1 LRPKL
6 FIIPTHG
13 HRFRIEKKEI
23 VKKMAFL
30 LHQLLSESAVKYPN
44 KEAIIFKDQRMT
56 YSELER
62 ESSKLAYSLSEIGI
76 GRGERV
82 GIHMSR
88 CINSIVGA
96 FGILKAG
103 ATYVPVD
110 PMCPPSRLSY
120 IINKGAIKVL
130 LTSREKLTNIERAF
144 PESSPVETI
153 LIMNGLKPGSGSPGF
168 TKWIDWQEIRESAR
182 GETPRTNT
190 VDSDLAYIL
199 FTSGSTGNPKGVM
212 ISHLNSLTFVNSA
225 HDFFEIKMD
234 DRFSNICPL
243 HFDMSVFDLFVAF
256 KAGASVVIVPE
267 SISIFP
273 SRLAEFIDKNKISVW
288 NSVPSALSLLANLTN
303 LDHYDFSSLRLI
315 LFAGEVFPI
324 KHLRRLQ
331 KSIPGARF
339 YNIYGQ
345 TEANS
350 STYYWVEQVPSDDAA
365 LLPIG
370 KPFPNFEVFALN
382 ENGKRVSEAGEKG
395 ELYVR
400 ASSVALGYLG
410 DVEKTKE
417 CFVKNPL
424 KPDLSERVYRT
435 GDLVQLRTDGNF
447 IFLGRKDHM
456 IKSRGYRI
464 EIGEIETVLRNH
476 PGIMNAV
483 VIPIPDEL
491 IGNRIAAVIVP
502 VKKGTIGKED
512 IIRDC
517 ATQLPKYMIP
527 EIMEFRDSLTMTSSG
542 KVDRESYTELFRE
555 ELKSFTK

>member
-1 LRPKL
+1 MAS
-6 FIIPTHG
+6 G
-13 HRFRIEKKEI
+13 VEEGGC
-23 VKKMAFL
+23 KKMAFL

-44 KEAIIFKDQRMT
+44 NEAMTFKDQRMT

-62 ESSKLAYSLSEIGI
+62 EINKLAWCLSRIGI
-76 GRGERV
+76 ARGRRV

-88 CINSIVGA
+88 SINSIVGA
-96 FGILKAG
+96 FGVLKAG
-103 ATYVPVD
+103 GTYVPID

-120 IINKGAIKVL
+120 IINKGAIKFL
-130 LTSREKLTNIERAF
+130 LTSREKLTNVERAF
-144 PESSPVETI
+144 PESSPMENI
-153 LIMNGLKPGSGSPGF
+153 LIMNGLDPDSGLPGS
-168 TKWIDWQEIRESAR
+168 TKLIDWQEIRESA
-182 GETPRTNT
+182 GEEAPCTNT
-190 VDSDLAYIL
+190 IDSDLAYIL

-225 HDFFEIKMD
+225 HEFFQIKMD

-267 SISIFP
+267 NISLFP
-273 SRLAEFIDKNKISVW
+273 SRLAEFIDKNRISVW

-303 LDHYDFSSLRLI
+303 LDNYDFSSLRLI

-324 KHLRRLQ
+324 KHLRRLHT
-331 KSIPGARF
+331 SIPRARF

-350 STYYWVEQVPSDDAA
+350 STYYWVEQIPSDDRA

-370 KPFPNFEVFALN
+370 KPFPNFEVFALD
-382 ENGKRVSEAGEKG
+382 EDKKRINKAGEKG

-400 ASSVALGYLG
+400 ASSVALGYWG
-410 DVEKTKE
+410 DVEKTEE

-424 KPDLSERVYRT
+424 QPDLNEKVYKT
-435 GDLVQLRTDGNF
+435 GDLVQLESDGNF

-464 EIGEIETVLRNH
+464 EIGEIETVLCNH
-476 PGIMNAV
+476 PGVMTAV

-491 IGNRIAAVIVP
+491 IGNRIAAVV
-502 VKKGTIGKED
+502 VLSKEGTLGRED
-512 IIRDC
+512 IITHC
-517 ATQLPKYMIP
+517 AARLPKYMIP
-527 EIMEFRDSLTMTSSG
+527 EIIEFRDSLMMTSSG
-542 KVDRESYTELFRE
+542 KVDRESYTGVFRE
-555 ELKSFTK
+555 RLQSFSK

>member
-1 LRPKL
+1 
-6 FIIPTHG
+6 
-13 HRFRIEKKEI
+13 
-23 VKKMAFL
+23 M
-30 LHQLLSESAVKYPN
+30 KYPT
-44 KEAIIFKDQRMT
+44 KEAIVFKDGRIT
-56 YSELER
+56 YSELEM
-62 ESSKLAYSLSEIGI
+62 ESNKLAYCLSEIGI
-76 GRGERV
+76 ERGERV
-82 GIHMSR
+82 GIYMSR
-88 CINSIVGA
+88 SINSIVGA

-103 ATYVPVD
+103 ATYVPID
-110 PMCPPSRLSY
+110 PMCPPSRLNY
-120 IINKGAIKVL
+120 IINKGAIKFL
-130 LTSREKLTNIERAF
+130 LTSREKLTNIELAF
-144 PESSPVETI
+144 PESSPIENI
-153 LIMNGLKPGSGSPGF
+153 LIMNRLDSGSRLLGSM
-168 TKWIDWQEIRESAR
+168 KLIDWQEIRESAR
-182 GETPRTNT
+182 GDARCTNT

-225 HDFFEIKMD
+225 HDFFQIKMD

-243 HFDMSVFDLFVAF
+243 HFDMSVFDIFVAF

-267 SISIFP
+267 KVAIFP
-273 SRLAEFIDKNKISVW
+273 SQLAEFIGKNKISVW

-303 LDHYDFSSLRLI
+303 LDNYDFSGLRLI

-331 KSIPGARF
+331 KSIPRAKL

-350 STYYWVEQVPSDDAA
+350 STYYCVEQVPSDDAA

-382 ENGKRVSEAGEKG
+382 EDRKRVNKAGEKG

-410 DVEKTKE
+410 DVERTEE

-424 KPDLSERVYRT
+424 KPGVNERVYRT
-435 GDLVQLRTDGNF
+435 GDLVQLGSDGNF

-464 EIGEIETVLRNH
+464 EIGEIETVLNNH
-476 PGIMNAV
+476 PEIMAAV

-502 VKKGTIGKED
+502 LKKGTIGKED

-517 ATQLPKYMIP
+517 AARLPKYMIP
-527 EIMEFRDSLTMTSSG
+527 EIVEFRDSLMMTSSG
-542 KVDRESYTELFRE
+542 KVDRESYLELFRE
-555 ELKSFTK
+555 QLLSLSK

>member
-1 LRPKL
+1 
-6 FIIPTHG
+6 
-13 HRFRIEKKEI
+13 
-23 VKKMAFL
+23 
-30 LHQLLSESAVKYPN
+30 
-44 KEAIIFKDQRMT
+44 
-56 YSELER
+56 
-62 ESSKLAYSLSEIGI
+62 
-76 GRGERV
+76 
-82 GIHMSR
+82 
-88 CINSIVGA
+88 
-96 FGILKAG
+96 
-103 ATYVPVD
+103 
-110 PMCPPSRLSY
+110 
-120 IINKGAIKVL
+120 
-130 LTSREKLTNIERAF
+130 
-144 PESSPVETI
+144 
-153 LIMNGLKPGSGSPGF
+153 
-168 TKWIDWQEIRESAR
+168 
-182 GETPRTNT
+182 
-190 VDSDLAYIL
+190 
-199 FTSGSTGNPKGVM
+199 M

-225 HDFFEIKMD
+225 HDFFQIEMD

-243 HFDMSVFDLFVAF
+243 HFDMSVFDIFVAF

-267 SISIFP
+267 KVAIFP
-273 SRLAEFIDKNKISVW
+273 SQLAEFIGKNKISVW

-303 LDHYDFSSLRLI
+303 LDNYDFSGLRLI

-331 KSIPGARF
+331 KSIPRAKL

-350 STYYWVEQVPSDDAA
+350 STYYCVEQVPSDDAA

-382 ENGKRVSEAGEKG
+382 EDRKRVNKAGEKG

-410 DVEKTKE
+410 DVERTEE

-424 KPDLSERVYRT
+424 KPGVNERVYRT
-435 GDLVQLRTDGNF
+435 GDLVQLGSDGNF

-464 EIGEIETVLRNH
+464 EIGEIETVLNNH
-476 PGIMNAV
+476 PEIMAAV

-502 VKKGTIGKED
+502 LKKGTIGKED

-517 ATQLPKYMIP
+517 AARLPKYMIP
-527 EIMEFRDSLTMTSSG
+527 EIVEFRDSLMMTSSG
-542 KVDRESYTELFRE
+542 KVDRESYLELFRE
-555 ELKSFTK
+555 QLLSLSK

>member
-1 LRPKL
+1 
-6 FIIPTHG
+6 
-13 HRFRIEKKEI
+13 
-23 VKKMAFL
+23 MAFL
-30 LHQLLSESAVKYPN
+30 LHQLLSETTVKYPD
-44 KEAIIFKDQRMT
+44 KEAIVFKDQSMT

-62 ESSKLAYSLSEIGI
+62 ETNKLAYSLSGIGI
-76 GRGERV
+76 ERGERV

-88 CINSIVGA
+88 SINSIVGA
-96 FGILKAG
+96 FGVLKAG
-103 ATYVPVD
+103 ATYVPID
-110 PMCPPSRLSY
+110 PMCPPSRLNY
-120 IINKGAIKVL
+120 IINKGAIKFL
-130 LTSREKLTNIERAF
+130 LTSREKLTNIEHAF
-144 PESSPVETI
+144 PESSPIENI
-153 LIMNGLKPGSGSPGF
+153 LVMNGLDPGSRLPGSP
-168 TKWIDWQEIRESAR
+168 KLIDWQEIRESA
-182 GETPRTNT
+182 GDDAPRTNT
-190 VDSDLAYIL
+190 VDSDLAYVL

-212 ISHLNSLTFVNSA
+212 ISHLNSLTFVNTA
-225 HDFFEIKMD
+225 HDFFQIKMD

-273 SRLAEFIDKNKISVW
+273 FRLAEFIDKNKISVW
-288 NSVPSALSLLANLTN
+288 NSVPSVLSLLANLAN
-303 LDHYDFSSLRLI
+303 LDNYDFSSLRLI

-324 KHLRRLQ
+324 KHLRRLH
-331 KSIPGARF
+331 KSISGARF

-350 STYYWVEQVPSDDAA
+350 STYYWVEQVPSDDAE

-370 KPFPNFEVFALN
+370 KPFPNFEVFAIN
-382 ENGKRVSEAGEKG
+382 EDGKRVSEAGEKG

-410 DVEKTKE
+410 DVEKTEE
-417 CFVKNPL
+417 CFVKHPL
-424 KPDLSERVYRT
+424 NPDLNERVYRT
-435 GDLVQLRTDGNF
+435 GDLVQLGADGNF

-476 PGIMNAV
+476 PGIRAAV

-502 VKKGTIGKED
+502 QKKGTIGKED

-517 ATQLPKYMIP
+517 ATRLPKYMIP

-542 KVDRESYTELFRE
+542 KVDRKSYLELFRQQ
-555 ELKSFTK
+555 LSSFSK

>member
-1 LRPKL
+1 
-6 FIIPTHG
+6 
-13 HRFRIEKKEI
+13 
-23 VKKMAFL
+23 MAFL
-30 LHQLLSESAVKYPN
+30 LHQLLSETTAKYPN
-44 KEAIIFKDQRMT
+44 KEAIVFKDQSMT

-62 ESSKLAYSLSEIGI
+62 ETNKLAYSLTRIGMERGGRIGI
-76 GRGERV
+76 Y
-82 GIHMSR
+82 MSR

-103 ATYVPVD
+103 ATYVPID

-120 IINKGAIKVL
+120 IINKGAIKFL
-130 LTSREKLTNIERAF
+130 LTSREKLTSIERAF
-144 PESSPVETI
+144 PENSPIENI
-153 LIMNGLKPGSGSPGF
+153 LIMNGLDPGSGSPGS
-168 TKWIDWQEIRESAR
+168 TKLIDWQEIRESAG
-182 GETPRTNT
+182 GEAPFTNT
-190 VDSDLAYIL
+190 IDSDLAYIL

-225 HDFFEIKMD
+225 HDFFQIKMD

-256 KAGASVVIVPE
+256 KAGACVVIVPE
-267 SISIFP
+267 DVSIFP

-303 LDHYDFSSLRLI
+303 LDNYDFSGLRLI
-315 LFAGEVFPI
+315 LFAGEVFPV
-324 KHLRRLQ
+324 KHLRRLH
-331 KSIPGARF
+331 KSIPRAKF
-339 YNIYGQ
+339 CNIYGQ

-350 STYYWVEQVPSDDAA
+350 STYYWVQQVPPDDTAS
-365 LLPIG
+365 LPIG

-382 ENGKRVSEAGEKG
+382 EDRKKVNEPGEKG

-410 DVEKTKE
+410 DVERTEE

-424 KPDLSERVYRT
+424 KPDLNERVYRT
-435 GDLVQLRTDGNF
+435 GDLVQLGPDGNF

-464 EIGEIETVLRNH
+464 EIGEIETVLCNH
-476 PGIMNAV
+476 PGIMTAV

-502 VKKGTIGKED
+502 EKKGTIGKED

-517 ATQLPKYMIP
+517 ATRLPKYMIP
-527 EIMEFRDSLTMTSSG
+527 EIMEFRDSLMMTSSG
-542 KVDRESYTELFRE
+542 KVDRESYTRLFRGQ
-555 ELKSFTK
+555 LQSLSK

>member
-1 LRPKL
+1 
-6 FIIPTHG
+6 
-13 HRFRIEKKEI
+13 
-23 VKKMAFL
+23 MAFL
-30 LHQLLSESAVKYPN
+30 LHQLLSESAAKYPN
-44 KEAIIFKDQRMT
+44 KEAIVFRDQRMT

-62 ESSKLAYSLSEIGI
+62 ETNKLAHSLSGIGI

-88 CINSIVGA
+88 CIHSIVGA

-103 ATYVPVD
+103 ATYVPID
-110 PMCPPSRLSY
+110 PKCPPSRLSY
-120 IINKGAIKVL
+120 IINKGAINSL
-130 LTSREKLTNIERAF
+130 LTSREKLTNMEGAF
-144 PESSPVETI
+144 PESSPLEKI
-153 LIMNGLKPGSGSPGF
+153 LVMNGLDPGSRLPGSP
-168 TKWIDWQEIRESAR
+168 KLIDWQEIRESAR
-182 GETPRTNT
+182 EDTPVTNT
-190 VDSDLAYIL
+190 IDSDLAYIL

-225 HDFFEIKMD
+225 HDFFQINMD

-256 KAGASVVIVPE
+256 KAGASVIIVPE
-267 SISIFP
+267 SIALFP
-273 SRLAEFIDKNKISVW
+273 FRLAEFIDKNKISVW

-303 LDHYDFSSLRLI
+303 LDNYDFSSLRLI

-331 KSIPGARF
+331 QSIHGARF

-350 STYYWVEQVPSDDAA
+350 STYYLVEQVPSDDTA

-370 KPFPNFEVFALN
+370 KSFPNFEVFALN
-382 ENGKRVSEAGEKG
+382 EEGKRINELGEKG

-410 DVEKTKE
+410 DVEKTEE

-424 KPDLSERVYRT
+424 EPDLNERVYKT
-435 GDLVQLRTDGNF
+435 GDLVQLGSDGNF

-476 PGIMNAV
+476 PGIMTAV

-502 VKKGTIGKED
+502 QKKGTIGKED
-512 IIRDC
+512 IVRDC
-517 ATQLPKYMIP
+517 AARLPKYMIP
-527 EIMEFRDSLTMTSSG
+527 EIMEFRDSLMMTSSG
-542 KVDRESYTELFRE
+542 KVDRESYLELFRQQ
-555 ELKSFTK
+555 LLSFSK